1 MPSEATAY
9 FGAGKSIEGGT
20 VSASTRHVSVSH
32 YRYAVQWSPE
42 DNEFVA
48 TVVEFPSLSWLDP
61 DQVEALRGV
70 EALVEQV
77 VADMAAEGELVP
89 EPLSERSY
97 SGRLNLRVPTNL
109 HRKLA
114 FEAKQNQ
121 VSLNAYATELL
132 GRQVS

>member
-1 MPSEATAY
+1 M
-9 FGAGKSIEGGT
+9 
-20 VSASTRHVSVSH
+20 SASASHVTVSH

-42 DNEFVA
+42 DSEFVA

-77 VADMAAEGELVP
+77 IADMAAEGESVP
-89 EPLSERSY
+89 EPLSDRSY
-97 SGRLNLRVPTNL
+97 SGRLNLRVPSNL

-114 FEAKQNQ
+114 VEATQNQ
-121 VSLNAYATELL
+121 LSLNAYATELL
-132 GRQVS
+132 GRQVSA